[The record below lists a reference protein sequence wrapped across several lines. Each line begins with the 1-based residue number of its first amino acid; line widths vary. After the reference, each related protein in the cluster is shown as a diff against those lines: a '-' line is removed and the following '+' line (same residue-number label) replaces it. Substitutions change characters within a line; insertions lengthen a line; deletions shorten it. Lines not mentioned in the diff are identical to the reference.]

1 METKEI
7 LKEEL
12 AKSAEKLK
20 AKGVELGKEALEAVA
35 LEMSDCFSNVAVRTE
50 NKVDDFFLVIKPML
64 DKELDKIDG
73 QEG

>member
-12 AKSAEKLK
+12 AKSAERLK
-20 AKGVELGKEALEAVA
+20 AKGVELGKEALEEVA

-50 NKVDDFFLVIKPML
+50 NKVDDFFLIIKPML